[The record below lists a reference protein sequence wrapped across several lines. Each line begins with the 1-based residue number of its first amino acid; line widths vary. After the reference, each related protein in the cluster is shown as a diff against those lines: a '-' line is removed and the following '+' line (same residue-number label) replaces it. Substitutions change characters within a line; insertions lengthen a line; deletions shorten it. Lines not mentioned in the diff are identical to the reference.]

1 MALANCPRCGKLFNR
16 HIRTICDTC
25 HAGIEQDY
33 EKCFKFLKDHKGVTI
48 NELSEATGVTVQQ
61 ITKFIQEGRIS
72 KAVAPNLTYP
82 CEMCGAAI
90 RDGKVCFNCQNKLK
104 KGIAGPAAGRQQS
117 DIRNGFRILD
127 RDDR

>member
-90 RDGKVCFNCQNKLK
+90 RDGKICFNCQNKLK
-104 KGIAGPAAGRQQS
+104 KGFEGPAAGRQQS
-117 DIRNGFRILD
+117 DSRNGFRILD